1 MSGRVLESVPLP
13 EQLAAVGRDPLRV
26 LVVGAGVA
34 GVTLAQLLRTAGLHP
49 VLVDRRTA
57 GADPGYMLGL
67 MPLVDPALRHLGVE
81 DAYRERSV
89 PVRRYALRDRAGR
102 PVREYPLAGLLA
114 FGDYRG
120 IERGELL
127 AVLAAAG
134 GAVTHGATVTG
145 LAQDGERVR
154 AVLADGIG
162 EETAEF
168 DVAIAADGMHSA
180 TRALVLDDGQVTGLD
195 TGWGGWVAWTDSD
208 DAPDRYD
215 ECWGAGFLLRTYPV
229 RDRIGV
235 FVGGPRRDTAAG
247 PAAFAARVRGQLRA
261 EDVRLDRALA
271 AVAAGDG
278 TRFWPMTDVRSATW
292 SGGRVGLLGDAA
304 AGFLPTAGIGA
315 GMAIES
321 AAVLG
326 RLLLQATPG
335 SVPEVL
341 RRYEARQRP
350 RVEAAQQNSRVLAR
364 MVFRSS
370 RPAAVARDLAA
381 RFLSLDRA
389 LAPIR
394 RLLDDRP
401 EV

>member
-1 MSGRVLESVPLP
+1 MTGRALRPVSLP
-13 EQLAAVGRDPLRV
+13 EQLAAVRRDPLRV

-57 GADPGYMLGL
+57 DAAPGYMLGL
-67 MPLVDPALRHLGVE
+67 MPLVDPALRLLGVE

-89 PVRRYALRDRAGR
+89 PVRRYALRDRTGR
-102 PVREYPLAGLLA
+102 PVREYDLGSLLA

-145 LAQDGERVR
+145 LEQDGGRVR
-154 AVLADGIG
+154 AVLADGAG
-162 EETAEF
+162 EERAEF
-168 DVAIAADGMHSA
+168 DAVIAADGMHSA
-180 TRALVLDDGQVTGLD
+180 TRALVLDSGQVTGFD
-195 TGWGGWVAWTDSD
+195 TGWGGWVGWAGADG
-208 DAPDRYD
+208 APDRYD
-215 ECWGAGFLLRTYPV
+215 ECWGAGFLLGTYPV
-229 RDRIGV
+229 PDRVGV

-247 PAAFAARVRGQLRA
+247 PAAFAARVRGQVRGG
-261 EDVRLDRALA
+261 DVRLDGALA
-271 AVAAGDG
+271 AVAGAG

-292 SGGRVGLLGDAA
+292 SAGRVGLVGDAA

-326 RLLLQATPG
+326 RLLLQATPD

-341 RRYEARQRP
+341 RRFEARQRP
-350 RVEAAQQNSRVLAR
+350 RVEAAQQNSRLLSR
-364 MVFRSS
+364 LVFRTS

-394 RLLDDRP
+394 RLLADRP
-401 EV
+401 EI